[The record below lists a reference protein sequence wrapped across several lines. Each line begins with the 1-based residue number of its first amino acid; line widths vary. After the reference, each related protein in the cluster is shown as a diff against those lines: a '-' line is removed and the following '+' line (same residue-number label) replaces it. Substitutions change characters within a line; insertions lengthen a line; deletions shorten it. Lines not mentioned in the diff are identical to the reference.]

1 MASSS
6 EVRAGGAFV
15 ELYAKGSAAVQKAIE
30 GVGAALKKIGFQTAL
45 VSTMLAAGAG
55 AIVTPFVHGLQVAS
69 EWGASILDSSRRAG
83 MGFEQTQAL
92 AYALRVS
99 MEELG
104 ATTGHMDSFLQ
115 QAANGSAEASQA
127 LNLLGL
133 SFQDLQGMTNDERI
147 RRFADALNNVADA
160 AQRGALQ
167 RQIFGR
173 GGLSLNVAG
182 GAAGLREREQ
192 HGREIGAV
200 MDRGDLERVAQYN
213 AVLRDMNISIKAL
226 WASVGQAALTPMME
240 FFEIVTNVAGAVRRW
255 VNENRASLETVF
267 RVADA
272 IGAAAAVF
280 TALAG
285 VIYGAGVA
293 AGFFAPAASL
303 VTGIVGILW
312 GALTFAATGFGLL
325 TVAGWAWS
333 AGTVAASA
341 LAAAAVWGFS
351 TAFGLAATAAA
362 AVGGVAAWGFSAAWT
377 AAAWAASMAASAA
390 SLAWAAVSTG
400 ISWAWSAA
408 GIAASLA
415 WSAAMIAASGVAELA
430 MLAWPTIATAAMGI
444 FSAAFTAGMAAWVT
458 TGSIGFAAL
467 TAASAAWAAGTAL
480 AASVSSVAMGAWATA
495 TTLASMIAGTAL
507 WGWVVS
513 TVSGFTVAGAASMA
527 WAGIVAVASAIAG
540 SSLWANT
547 IGTWL
552 LAAGTIAYKVAALAA
567 TVATFL
573 FSLSVWDVAAAV
585 TVATAGLNILAA
597 ALAVVTAAAVLAGI
611 SISAAFVFVPL
622 LAAAAIAFTGLMFAA
637 RDTGQAIV
645 NAIGGAVDQASSAF
659 ARLGESGWRVL
670 GALGNAFTELYGTAR
685 QAFAG
690 IYDAMR
696 AGDFQLAWEI
706 VQTAGLLAW
715 EKIKTRGVEIFETV
729 SDFIEDAMREAF
741 AGIQSLWARLKAELI
756 AGALEVG
763 ATMLTALNP
772 GSATIE
778 ERARLMML
786 HAADLRAGNAGP
798 TSEGWRDA
806 QARIDEER
814 EQAQREA
821 ERARLNRAREAALER
836 GDQSEADRLQLRL
849 NALVS
854 QAAVA
859 AGAHDFERARRGALP
874 GEPGAGEIQGGGL
887 KLSGGPTGTFMG
899 DAQAASRMFG
909 AGDIAHQQLAT
920 AREQLRVEQ
929 EQLAE
934 LRRREGG
941 EAPEA
946 AAPEAPE
953 PVIDRD
959 PGGFRNRRDLLAPG
973 GGDEDTVPNA
983 GGSPLSRILGIEPP
997 DMSDDFADA
1006 MQVME
1011 ASFSGFADRIAASLP
1026 GPGQLA
1032 PMPGIGSDGNG
1043 GAAEGVVSSDIG
1055 GALLAEMRQ
1064 QTGAIQQQT
1073 RDMIAALDRAGG
1085 LEVS

>member
-6 EVRAGGAFV
+6 DVRAGGAWV
-15 ELYAKGSAAVQKAIE
+15 EFYAKGQAAVQKAIE
-30 GVGAALKKIGFQTAL
+30 GVGATLKKIGFQTAL
-45 VSTMLAAGAG
+45 VSTMLGGMAAG
-55 AIVTPFVHGLQVAS
+55 ITSPFIHGLSVAS
-69 EWGASILDSSRRAG
+69 EWGKDIVASARMAG
-83 MGFEQTQAL
+83 MGFEQTQSL
-92 AYALRVS
+92 AFALRIE
-99 MEELG
+99 MGALG
-104 ATTGHMDSFLQ
+104 AATGHMDSFLN
-115 QAANGSAEASQA
+115 QAANGSGEAAQA
-127 LNLLGL
+127 LSQLGL
-133 SFQDLQGMTNDERI
+133 TFQELNGITNDERI
-147 RRFADALNNVADA
+147 RRFAEALNSVADA

-173 GGLSLNVAG
+173 SALGMDLSG
-182 GAAGLREREQ
+182 GAAGIQQREQ

-200 MDRGDLERVAQYN
+200 MNTADLGRVAQYN
-213 AVLRDMNISIKAL
+213 AVLRDMNVAIQAL

-272 IGAAAAVF
+272 VATGAVAF

-285 VIYGAGVA
+285 AIYGTGVA
-293 AGFFAPAASL
+293 ARFFAPTISIATAAL
-303 VTGIVGILW
+303 
-312 GALTFAATGFGLL
+312 GAVWSVARFAATGFGALS
-325 TVAGWAWS
+325 VASWAWGLATS
-333 AGTVAASA
+333 AASA
-341 LAAAAVWGFS
+341 IAAGAV
-351 TAFGLAATAAA
+351 
-362 AVGGVAAWGFSAAWT
+362 
-377 AAAWAASMAASAA
+377 
-390 SLAWAAVSTG
+390 
-400 ISWAWSAA
+400 WAWSAA
-408 GIAASLA
+408 VAAAYTIASLA
-415 WSAAMIAASGVAELA
+415 QAAWGIATAVVFG
-430 MLAWPTIATAAMGI
+430 IATAATWAWSVASTAALAVYKGAVALATVATTI
-444 FSAAFTAGMAAWVT
+444 YALATGQLSVAQLANAAFAW
-458 TGSIGFAAL
+458 
-467 TAASAAWAAGTAL
+467 L
-480 AASVSSVAMGAWATA
+480 A
-495 TTLASMIAGTAL
+495 
-507 WGWVVS
+507 
-513 TVSGFTVAGAASMA
+513 
-527 WAGIVAVASAIAG
+527 
-540 SSLWANT
+540 
-547 IGTWL
+547 
-552 LAAGTIAYKVAALAA
+552 AAGTIALKIAALAA
-567 TVATFL
+567 TVATL
-573 FSLSVWDVAAAV
+573 ILSGALWEAAAA
-585 TVATAGLNILAA
+585 TTIATAGLNVLAA
-597 ALAVVTAAAVLAGI
+597 ALAVVTAAAVLAGVGI
-611 SISAAFVFVPL
+611 GAAFAIAPVIV
-622 LAAAAIAFTGLMFAA
+622 AAGIAFTGLAFAA
-637 RDTGQAIV
+637 ADTASAIV
-645 NAIGGAVDQASSAF
+645 HAIAGAVDQASSAF
-659 ARLGESGWRVL
+659 ARLGESGWRTL
-670 GALGNAFTELYGTAR
+670 SALGNAFTELYGTAR

-715 EKIKTRGVEIFETV
+715 EKIKTRGLEIFTSV

-741 AGIQSLWARLKAELI
+741 AAIQSLWVRLKAELI

-763 ATMLTALNP
+763 AVMLTALNP

-821 ERARLNRAREAALER
+821 ERNRLNRAREAALER

-859 AGAHDFERARRGALP
+859 AGQHDFERARRGGLP
-874 GEPGAGEIQGGGL
+874 GEPGAGEIQGNGL

-909 AGDIAHQQLAT
+909 GGDVGRQQLEV
-920 AREQLRVEQ
+920 ARNQLEVERQ
-929 EQLAE
+929 QLEE
-934 LRRREGG
+934 LRRREAG
-941 EAPEA
+941 EAPA
-946 AAPEAPE
+946 AAAPAAPEAPE

-983 GGSPLSRILGIEPP
+983 GGSPLTRILGIEPP
-997 DMSDDFADA
+997 EAPDEAEPNAGGGRLSRILGVEPPDMGDEFADA

-1026 GPGQLA
+1026 APGELA